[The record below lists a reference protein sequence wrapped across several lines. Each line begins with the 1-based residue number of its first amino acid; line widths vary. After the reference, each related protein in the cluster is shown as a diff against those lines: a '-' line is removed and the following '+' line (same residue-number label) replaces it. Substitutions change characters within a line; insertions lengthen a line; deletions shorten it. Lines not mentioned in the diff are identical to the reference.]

1 MLQELGILWHSFF
14 YSKKSKMKF
23 FSNILLL
30 ISFLSVVANSTAQYK
45 KDIKTTRILFIFDA
59 SNSMNGKWNSG
70 KKIDIARE
78 ILIKLVD
85 SLDKLDNTQLALRIY
100 GHQHAFPP
108 QVCTDSKLEVPFAD
122 KNATNIKAKLNSIT
136 AQGTTPIAYSLE
148 QSANDFPPRKNVRNV
163 IVLITDGIEACDGDP
178 CAIALALQSKN
189 ITLKPYVIGISLDVE
204 IKKAFECVGKFYD
217 AQNEEEFEDMLEVV
231 VKQTFNKTSA
241 QINLLNIAGKPLET
255 DVNMTFY
262 DKAKDKILFNAIH
275 TLNKNAKPDILYLDP
290 KVDYKIVVHTIPKT
304 VINNITIIPN
314 KHNIISAPAPQGYLL
329 VKQEKGNK
337 YDNTNFIVRQAGKK
351 ETLYAQEFA
360 KKEKL
365 LVGTYDIELLTLPRI
380 YKNNIKVTQ
389 SKTNTILIPQPGLV
403 NFTAPAKG
411 FGSLYVIRNKKQEWV
426 RNLNGITRSV
436 LIVQPGNYRIVWRT
450 ALAKK
455 MDLSKIKNFKV
466 VSGRSVTVKF

>member
-1 MLQELGILWHSFF
+1 MKYFTHIILS
-14 YSKKSKMKF
+14 
-23 FSNILLL
+23 IL
-30 ISFLSVVANSTAQYK
+30 ISSSAIISTAQYK

-122 KNATNIKAKLNSIT
+122 KNAANIKAKLNSIK

-148 QSANDFPPRKNVRNV
+148 QSAKDFPPRKNVRNV
-163 IVLITDGIEACDGDP
+163 IVLITDGIEACEGDP

-217 AQNEEEFEDMLEVV
+217 AQNEDEFEDMLEVV

-241 QINLLNIAGKPLET
+241 QINLLNIAKKPLET
-255 DVNMTFY
+255 NVNMTFY
-262 DKAKDKILFNAIH
+262 NKENGKILFNTIH
-275 TLNKNAKPDILYLDP
+275 TLNANGKPDILYLDP
-290 KVDYKIVVHTIPKT
+290 KIDYKIVVHTIPKT
-304 VINNITIIPN
+304 VIENIKIIPN
-314 KHNIISAPAPQGYLL
+314 KHNIISAPTPQGYLL

-337 YDNTNFIVRQAGKK
+337 YNNTQYIVRQAGKK

-360 KKEKL
+360 KKEKY

-380 YKNNIKVTQ
+380 YKKNIKISQ
-389 SKTNTILIPQPGLV
+389 SKTNTIVILQPGLM
-403 NFTAPAKG
+403 NYTAPAKG
-411 FGSLYVIRNKKQEWV
+411 FGSLYIIRNKKQEWV
-426 RNLNGITRSV
+426 CNLNGLTRKV
-436 LIVQPGNYRIVWRT
+436 FLLQPGNYRAIWRT
-450 ALAKK
+450 AMAKK

-466 VSGRSVTVKF
+466 ISGRSVTVKF